1 MRRRSRTACR
11 VTVAFVSVT
20 VAKLADS
27 KYRVTVDEGGSKTE
41 HEVTV
46 TSADVARYALHASP
60 ESLLVAS
67 FEFLLEHE
75 PKESILRRFDLP
87 VIERYFPEYP
97 RVIGKRAV

>member
-1 MRRRSRTACR
+1 M
-11 VTVAFVSVT
+11 SVN

-46 TSADVARYALHASP
+46 TAADVARYAPHASA
-60 ESLLVAS
+60 ERLLLAS

-75 PKESILRRFDLP
+75 SKESILRRFELP
-87 VIERYFPEYP
+87 VIERYFPEYA
-97 RVIGKRAV
+97 RVIGERV